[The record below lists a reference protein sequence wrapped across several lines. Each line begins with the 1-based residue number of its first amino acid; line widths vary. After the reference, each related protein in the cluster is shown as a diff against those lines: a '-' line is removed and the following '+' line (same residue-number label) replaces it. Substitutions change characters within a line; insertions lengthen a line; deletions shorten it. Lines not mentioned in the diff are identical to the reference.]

1 MNVSEIVTGAMKRA
15 GILAT
20 GENASA
26 QDLAD
31 GIDALKDLLAQWAT
45 DNLLVYKVEDLT
57 LNLNGIFRVSPDP
70 LDSPDLLAAISR
82 IPQMGTLDN
91 RPVEMVRDLN
101 ISADYPQVTYK
112 VLGQLWEFSGKGL
125 LSFKA
130 FTMPFE
136 LRPHDELNIPPVYE
150 RALKLTL
157 AVEICPMFGVEPL
170 PSLQL
175 KQTEAFNMLKNSNV
189 TPLYV
194 KNDLPVGVGV
204 QYCYGEYY

>member
-1 MNVSEIVTGAMKRA
+1 
-15 GILAT
+15 
-20 GENASA
+20 
-26 QDLAD
+26 
-31 GIDALKDLLAQWAT
+31 
-45 DNLLVYKVEDLT
+45 
-57 LNLNGIFRVSPDP
+57 
-70 LDSPDLLAAISR
+70 
-82 IPQMGTLDN
+82 
-91 RPVEMVRDLN
+91 
-101 ISADYPQVTYK
+101 
-112 VLGQLWEFSGKGL
+112 
-125 LSFKA
+125 
-130 FTMPFE
+130 MPFE

>member
-91 RPVEMVRDLN
+91 RPVEIVRDLN

-112 VLGQLWEFSGKGL
+112 VLCNCGNLAGKEFYVSKHL
-125 LSFKA
+125 LC
-130 FTMPFE
+130 
-136 LRPHDELNIPPVYE
+136 LLN
-150 RALKLTL
+150 
-157 AVEICPMFGVEPL
+157 
-170 PSLQL
+170 
-175 KQTEAFNMLKNSNV
+175 
-189 TPLYV
+189 
-194 KNDLPVGVGV
+194 
-204 QYCYGEYY
+204 